1 MSGPSEEAG
10 AGAAG
15 CARLVRLLRGSMEA
29 VVLALVALSPW
40 AFGCVHPLPK
50 LVLAAGLAVLLG
62 LWAVRLLVEW
72 RLTWHRSPVALCL
85 AGLFLLGVWQIT
97 PLSAGA
103 LDTVSPATARL
114 YRQLLPSSPE
124 GVVEGEAPETDQ
136 LFAGTTVSLYPGG
149 TRVALFQ
156 ILALI
161 ALFVVVR
168 NNVASAASLRRLALV
183 ALVNG
188 AALALFGLIHFFTAA
203 PHMIYWSIPSAGAV
217 FGPFINRNHFACY
230 VNLCFGLGLGAL
242 LAIAAAAAGG
252 NRAYASPGL
261 LRRPELLW
269 VGSALGLMLA
279 ASVLCLS
286 RGGLLSLL
294 AAAVPCLLLVL
305 ARRTR
310 PSWGLFTGLLAAAV
324 ALGLVA
330 WLGLG
335 AVEARLATLWKGQ
348 ALEDARW
355 PLWRRTLSLAGD
367 FPVWGS
373 GYGTYQYLEPL
384 RRPPASGLDFAYEHA
399 HNDYLELLVEG
410 GVLGLALALAAVG
423 LAYGRGARA
432 YLRSRNAGE
441 AGLILGALFG
451 FGTVL
456 VHSLGD
462 FGMHIPAVPL
472 LATVVAAQLCALG
485 RTSES
490 PSPRSTGER
499 GWGEGSAFP
508 EGRPPRPQ
516 PLSPEYGGE
525 GSCRGAAPA
534 DSSVV
539 SWRLGGLAPLGAA
552 ATAILVGLALMS
564 AAWRLE
570 AAERYRLAAGRCP
583 AADAAA
589 QERRRDYLRAATAL
603 APEDAV
609 LQLELARAYHDEYER
624 RGATEAA
631 GDDLRTALRGYLR
644 ARALCPLLD
653 EPHLRLAVHVR
664 DLANSDPASAYLTR
678 AQLVLPY
685 DARVWYLSGVQEAAD
700 GRREPAWQCWRRS
713 LECSDRFLGPI
724 LEEGI
729 RTSSSEEVAERLLPD
744 QPALLLQAGALLEAR
759 PDPPASPRPFL
770 EKGVRLLGAWATL
783 STEELRAKAH
793 ACRSLGQV
801 AEARQAYE
809 DLLARA
815 PDQPAWRY
823 EFAQMLYEAGQLDEA
838 RRQLVVL
845 LRAEPANGPARDL
858 YQTVVRDSADENDR

>member
-50 LVLAAGLAVLLG
+50 LVLAAGLAALLG

-124 GVVEGEAPETDQ
+124 VVAEGEAPETDQ

-149 TRVALFQ
+149 TRVALIQ

-188 AALALFGLIHFFTAA
+188 AALALFGLIHVFTAS
-203 PHMIYWSIPSAGAV
+203 PHMIYWSIPSGGAV

-230 VNLCFGLGLGAL
+230 VNLCFGLGFGAL
-242 LAIAAAAAGG
+242 LATAAAAAGG

-410 GVLGLALALAAVG
+410 GALGLALALAAVG

-485 RTSES
+485 DRK
-490 PSPRSTGER
+490 
-499 GWGEGSAFP
+499 
-508 EGRPPRPQ
+508 
-516 PLSPEYGGE
+516 
-525 GSCRGAAPA
+525 AAALA

-589 QERRRDYLRAATAL
+589 QDRRRDYLRAATAL

-664 DLANSDPASAYLTR
+664 DMANSDPAFAYLTR

-729 RTSSSEEVAERLLPD
+729 RTSSAEEVAERLLPD